1 MENACCETK
10 RFQLSSA
17 TQHNADYKKQKKRC
31 SLLHD
36 RSRRGCFPHLI
47 CEDVTILSII
57 KMHFTSVIVVPM
69 VTDNGY
75 VLRGPKD
82 HTKKQLGLFV
92 SAALT

>member
-1 MENACCETK
+1 M
-10 RFQLSSA
+10 
-17 TQHNADYKKQKKRC
+17 
-31 SLLHD
+31 
-36 RSRRGCFPHLI
+36 GCFPHLI
-47 CEDVTILSII
+47 CEDATIISII
-57 KMHFTSVIVVPM
+57 IMHFTSVIVIVVPM

>member
-1 MENACCETK
+1 
-10 RFQLSSA
+10 
-17 TQHNADYKKQKKRC
+17 
-31 SLLHD
+31 
-36 RSRRGCFPHLI
+36 
-47 CEDVTILSII
+47 
-57 KMHFTSVIVVPM
+57 MHFTSVIVIVVPM

>member
-1 MENACCETK
+1 
-10 RFQLSSA
+10 
-17 TQHNADYKKQKKRC
+17 
-31 SLLHD
+31 
-36 RSRRGCFPHLI
+36 
-47 CEDVTILSII
+47 
-57 KMHFTSVIVVPM
+57 MHFTSVIVVPM